1 MRMNAKPRRRRG
13 SRISLSRI
21 LAWAFGAVVL
31 CGVMSA
37 AGTSDLVQTIPGV
50 WVPGAAL
57 SLTLITAVM
66 GSQK

>member
-1 MRMNAKPRRRRG
+1 MNGKQRRRRG
-13 SRISLSRI
+13 GRNLLDQI
-21 LAWAFGAVVL
+21 LAWGIGTAVL
-31 CGVMSA
+31 CGVVTA
-37 AGTSDLVQTIPGV
+37 AGASDLVQTIPGV